1 MQPHK
6 KYLPRNSEYFC
17 LIFKSAGKHSKM
29 ADDKERESLS
39 DILDNSEINEDEEEV
54 TAAEVLER
62 LEQVNGR

>member
-1 MQPHK
+1 
-6 KYLPRNSEYFC
+6 
-17 LIFKSAGKHSKM
+17 M

-39 DILDNSEINEDEEEV
+39 DILDDSEINEDEEEV